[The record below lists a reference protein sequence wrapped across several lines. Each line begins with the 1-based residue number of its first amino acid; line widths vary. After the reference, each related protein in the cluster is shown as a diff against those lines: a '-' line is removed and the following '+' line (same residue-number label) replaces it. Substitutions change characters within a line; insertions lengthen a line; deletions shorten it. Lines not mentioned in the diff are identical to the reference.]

1 MSTITVIGGTGY
13 AGAAIVAEAAS
24 RGHSVTSLSRSEL
37 DAPVEGVRYVFGSAL
52 EPAVLADATESA
64 DVIVSAVAARG
75 DMADVFADLTK
86 ALADKAEAAGATL
99 VAIGG
104 FSSLRPAPGAPRFIE
119 GEISEQYVVEA
130 RAGHAFLTML
140 QESGPQLDYVF
151 VSPAAKFGSW
161 VPGEAHGHYTL
172 GGDVAILDED
182 GSSYLHADD
191 LALAV
196 LDVIE
201 NDDIRREHISVV
213 S

>member
-13 AGAAIVAEAAS
+13 AGAAIVAEAAR
-24 RGHSVTSLSRSEL
+24 RGHQVTAVSRSL
-37 DAPVEGVRYVFGSAL
+37 PDAPLEGVRYVTGSAL
-52 EPAVLADATESA
+52 EPAVLAEVSDGA

-75 DMADVFADLTK
+75 DMAEHFGELAT
-86 ALADKAEAAGATL
+86 ALADKAESVGALL
-99 VAIGG
+99 VVIGG
-104 FSSLRPAPGAPRFIE
+104 FSSLRPAPGAPRIIE
-119 GEISEQYVVEA
+119 GEVAEQYVVEA
-130 RAGHAFLTML
+130 RAGHAFLTLL
-140 QESGPQLDYVF
+140 QNSDPALDYVF

-161 VPGEAHGHYTL
+161 VPGDAHGHYTL

-201 NDDIRREHISVV
+201 EDEHNREHISVV